1 MPPGQT
7 KISAY
12 RTMATTAKE
21 QLSTPQYL
29 CALWARNNLS
39 YDLIDDPMFRH
50 QFGVCIPI
58 GFNRMKLSEEM
69 HSLAELINK
78 RILAKV
84 GKCMATIAVD
94 GWTNTRHHKMYN
106 IVLIYAGEAYFI
118 DSVETWCVY
127 FLFIVRSCDNGCQV
141 EWCC

>member
-12 RTMATTAKE
+12 RAMATTAKE

-69 HSLAELINK
+69 HSLHSDVRSHLSDKSINSPMTV
-78 RILAKV
+78 R
-84 GKCMATIAVD
+84 M
-94 GWTNTRHHKMYN
+94 N
-106 IVLIYAGEAYFI
+106 IVPLY
-118 DSVETWCVY
+118 DVPPKRQRV
-127 FLFIVRSCDNGCQV
+127 Q
-141 EWCC
+141 

>member
-12 RTMATTAKE
+12 RAMATTAKE

-78 RILAKV
+78 PHKLP
-84 GKCMATIAVD
+84 
-94 GWTNTRHHKMYN
+94 TNVHACLT
-106 IVLIYAGEAYFI
+106 AGYVPCG
-118 DSVETWCVY
+118 SVAGAWDKGNKK
-127 FLFIVRSCDNGCQV
+127 FLSWGGSNN
-141 EWCC
+141 